1 MIAGIKLVEYI
12 YIGWTAQYWLQDGR
26 LRNSHPRFRYFRD
39 REWRHGNDEIADDCC
54 DPHVKKIS
62 IVRHDN
68 VRSL

>member
-39 REWRHGNDEIADDCC
+39 REWRHGNDEI
-54 DPHVKKIS
+54 
-62 IVRHDN
+62 
-68 VRSL
+68 